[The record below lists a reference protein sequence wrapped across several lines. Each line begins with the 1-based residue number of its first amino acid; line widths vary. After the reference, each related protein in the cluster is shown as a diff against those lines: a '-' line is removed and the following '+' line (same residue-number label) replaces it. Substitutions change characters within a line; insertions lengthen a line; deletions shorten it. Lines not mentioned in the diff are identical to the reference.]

1 MLVYH
6 RSHLKEDTIGTIP
19 NGGCRC
25 ADQQSH
31 VAVQCLCWEAH
42 QRGVFILHADTGE
55 PERLSRIKI
64 RTPGHRS
71 RSPGFD
77 LRQLQMFCVSLVW
90 GQLNLTVGTID
101 ILSRSTLNI
110 IAEGSEGL
118 ILKGAF
124 SRAIFYCNPLLQLCI
139 RHVADNIAVMY
150 RYIAQCIRH
159 VADNI
164 AVMYRYIAQCSRYLL
179 NVAVLVS
186 RVLPVLSTSIGKLL
200 ISSTMSMSVSLSDKY
215 FSLPQCCSTRHS
227 LRSSQLLHVI
237 WLNLLAVVLVA
248 VYPTCQGQLEV
259 INQWSFLPFDLP
271 PDFPTGNYIPEN
283 NVFTGLEVGWGR
295 VFLTLPRLRSGVAAT
310 LATIPRADLQGQT
323 GTSPTLQ
330 AYPNWQ
336 WHRAEANCSGLI
348 SVYRARA
355 DRCDRL
361 WVLDSGIMNSLESYT
376 PVCPPKI
383 VAFDLRTDR
392 LVKSYEFPRAS
403 LRLNSLLTNLVI
415 DYQGGQSC
423 DDALIYISDTA
434 SPGIVVYDARRDVS
448 WRLTHTSMWPSP
460 DHATYEILGLYLDK
474 SSSLVD
480 HALVITRSWVAG
492 ESFTL
497 PDGIVG
503 LALSPA
509 PEPSPFNLPQLNKQ
523 KVLYFQPLATDRI
536 FSVPTSALKTPP
548 RPDDRENTLPVSLIG
563 YKSSQSA
570 VLAVDPSDGALVF
583 NPLPETALTSWDPST
598 NHNKLLALD
607 PNLLQFSS
615 DLRFAD
621 RDSGN
626 IWLISTRLQK
636 LFRKTYSPKEIN
648 MRVMRIRIAPTP
660 YNNSLYLF

>member
-1 MLVYH
+1 MA
-6 RSHLKEDTIGTIP
+6 SHS
-19 NGGCRC
+19 
-25 ADQQSH
+25 A
-31 VAVQCLCWEAH
+31 
-42 QRGVFILHADTGE
+42 
-55 PERLSRIKI
+55 
-64 RTPGHRS
+64 
-71 RSPGFD
+71 
-77 LRQLQMFCVSLVW
+77 
-90 GQLNLTVGTID
+90 
-101 ILSRSTLNI
+101 STKMQELGRLNI
-110 IAEGSEGL
+110 GEV
-118 ILKGAF
+118 
-124 SRAIFYCNPLLQLCI
+124 NPHL
-139 RHVADNIAVMY
+139 RGG
-150 RYIAQCIRH
+150 
-159 VADNI
+159 
-164 AVMYRYIAQCSRYLL
+164 
-179 NVAVLVS
+179 
-186 RVLPVLSTSIGKLL
+186 RVENHLGKPPPVHATEIQ
-200 ISSTMSMSVSLSDKY
+200 TSLSP
-215 FSLPQCCSTRHS
+215 SLAVELNTTSALANYANQGG
-227 LRSSQLLHVI
+227 
-237 WLNLLAVVLVA
+237 LNLLAVVLVA
-248 VYPTCQGQLEV
+248 VYPACQGQLEV

-323 GTSPTLQ
+323 GTAPTLQ

-383 VAFDLRTDR
+383 VVFDLRTDR

-448 WRLTHTSMWPSP
+448 WRVTHTIQESSSLATAVGVMPSVGHELASELYRVSRP
-460 DHATYEILGLYLDK
+460 VCVLEILVLYSDK
-474 SSSLVD
+474 SSSLLD
-480 HALVITRSWVAG
+480 HELVISRSGKVSDLCAGVRGSILGPGTDLSDCQTLYVGILVVLASVATWSKIAG

-503 LALSPA
+503 LALSPT
-509 PEPSPFNLPQLNKQ
+509 PEPSPFNLPHLNKQ

-570 VLAVDPSDGALVF
+570 VLAVNPSDGSLVF

-648 MRVMRIRIAPTP
+648 LRVMRIRIAPTP

>member
-1 MLVYH
+1 MERASFL
-6 RSHLKEDTIGTIP
+6 RE
-19 NGGCRC
+19 NGPFH
-25 ADQQSH
+25 S
-31 VAVQCLCWEAH
+31 
-42 QRGVFILHADTGE
+42 
-55 PERLSRIKI
+55 
-64 RTPGHRS
+64 
-71 RSPGFD
+71 
-77 LRQLQMFCVSLVW
+77 SL
-90 GQLNLTVGTID
+90 
-101 ILSRSTLNI
+101 
-110 IAEGSEGL
+110 
-118 ILKGAF
+118 
-124 SRAIFYCNPLLQLCI
+124 
-139 RHVADNIAVMY
+139 
-150 RYIAQCIRH
+150 
-159 VADNI
+159 
-164 AVMYRYIAQCSRYLL
+164 
-179 NVAVLVS
+179 
-186 RVLPVLSTSIGKLL
+186 
-200 ISSTMSMSVSLSDKY
+200 
-215 FSLPQCCSTRHS
+215 
-227 LRSSQLLHVI
+227 
-237 WLNLLAVVLVA
+237 

-323 GTSPTLQ
+323 GTAPTLQ

-392 LVKSYEFPRAS
+392 LVKSYEFPS
-403 LRLNSLLTNLVI
+403 S
-415 DYQGGQSC
+415 
-423 DDALIYISDTA
+423 TA
-434 SPGIVVYDARRDVS
+434 EDG
-448 WRLTHTSMWPSP
+448 
-460 DHATYEILGLYLDK
+460 EIE
-474 SSSLVD
+474 
-480 HALVITRSWVAG
+480 IAG

-503 LALSPA
+503 LALSPT

>member
-1 MLVYH
+1 MPAFCLIERQQMVYVL
-6 RSHLKEDTIGTIP
+6 LK
-19 NGGCRC
+19 C
-25 ADQQSH
+25 QH
-31 VAVQCLCWEAH
+31 V
-42 QRGVFILHADTGE
+42 
-55 PERLSRIKI
+55 PELDDHK
-64 RTPGHRS
+64 
-71 RSPGFD
+71 
-77 LRQLQMFCVSLVW
+77 
-90 GQLNLTVGTID
+90 
-101 ILSRSTLNI
+101 
-110 IAEGSEGL
+110 
-118 ILKGAF
+118 
-124 SRAIFYCNPLLQLCI
+124 
-139 RHVADNIAVMY
+139 
-150 RYIAQCIRH
+150 
-159 VADNI
+159 
-164 AVMYRYIAQCSRYLL
+164 
-179 NVAVLVS
+179 
-186 RVLPVLSTSIGKLL
+186 
-200 ISSTMSMSVSLSDKY
+200 
-215 FSLPQCCSTRHS
+215 
-227 LRSSQLLHVI
+227 
-237 WLNLLAVVLVA
+237 LNLLAVVLVA
-248 VYPTCQGQLEV
+248 VYPACQGQLEV

-323 GTSPTLQ
+323 GTAPTLQ

-383 VAFDLRTDR
+383 VVFDLRTDR

-415 DYQGGQSC
+415 DYQDGQSC

-448 WRLTHTSMWPSP
+448 WRVTHTIQESSSLATAVGVMPSVG
-460 DHATYEILGLYLDK
+460 HELASELYRVSRPVCDNVTEVSSIGRQTNLSTLSITFLSIDRLIVFVAPCIIQNTTLSRCVCSLSSAGDTRVVLDK

-480 HALVITRSWVAG
+480 HALIAG

-503 LALSPA
+503 LALSST
-509 PEPSPFNLPQLNKQ
+509 PEPSPFNLPHLNKQ

-570 VLAVDPSDGALVF
+570 VLAVNPSDGALVF

-648 MRVMRIRIAPTP
+648 LRVMRIRIAPTP

>member
-1 MLVYH
+1 MGKPPPVH
-6 RSHLKEDTIGTIP
+6 PT
-19 NGGCRC
+19 
-25 ADQQSH
+25 
-31 VAVQCLCWEAH
+31 
-42 QRGVFILHADTGE
+42 
-55 PERLSRIKI
+55 KI
-64 RTPGHRS
+64 RT
-71 RSPGFD
+71 
-77 LRQLQMFCVSLVW
+77 
-90 GQLNLTVGTID
+90 
-101 ILSRSTLNI
+101 
-110 IAEGSEGL
+110 
-118 ILKGAF
+118 
-124 SRAIFYCNPLLQLCI
+124 
-139 RHVADNIAVMY
+139 
-150 RYIAQCIRH
+150 
-159 VADNI
+159 
-164 AVMYRYIAQCSRYLL
+164 
-179 NVAVLVS
+179 
-186 RVLPVLSTSIGKLL
+186 L
-200 ISSTMSMSVSLSDKY
+200 ISPSSTVELNTTSA
-215 FSLPQCCSTRHS
+215 
-227 LRSSQLLHVI
+227 
-237 WLNLLAVVLVA
+237 LNLLAVVLVA
-248 VYPTCQGQLEV
+248 VYPACQGQLEV

-323 GTSPTLQ
+323 GTAPTLQ

-383 VAFDLRTDR
+383 VVFDLRTDR

-448 WRLTHTSMWPSP
+448 WRVTHTSMWPSP
-460 DHATYEILGLYLDK
+460 DHATYE
-474 SSSLVD
+474 SSSLATAVGVMPSVG
-480 HALVITRSWVAG
+480 HELASELYRVSRPVCGEMMCFFCFLQWFEPGEFNYPWSMSGKYFTFWSVQLEILEKRIAG

-503 LALSPA
+503 LALSPS
-509 PEPSPFNLPQLNKQ
+509 PEPSPFNLPHLNKQ

-570 VLAVDPSDGALVF
+570 VLAVNPSDGALVF

-648 MRVMRIRIAPTP
+648 LRVMRIRIAPTP